1 MKYSCILSVFLLLWS
16 LRTVISSP
24 ETPYS
29 LLQMHLRRR
38 SKFRL
43 VMDYYV
49 NIYNAGIKRRRRE
62 GKEFR
67 NRESKRRPDYSKSPW
82 AIMLQNPNIKDP
94 DSSEGRHFRRRFRI
108 PYPIYEILLELVR
121 SRKWYSEGPKC
132 GKYFNTFV
140 NARQVGQVPLL
151 TQIILQR
158 KRRLPHSSL

>member
-82 AIMLQNPNIKDP
+82 AIMLDRLNQT
-94 DSSEGRHFRRRFRI
+94 I
-108 PYPIYEILLELVR
+108 PCWNQLIHYDALETTILLPDEMSPCTIYITVFTAF
-121 SRKWYSEGPKC
+121 S
-132 GKYFNTFV
+132 FNFY
-140 NARQVGQVPLL
+140 
-151 TQIILQR
+151 ILQR
-158 KRRLPHSSL
+158 VLLEGFLLSFSELGQHK